1 MKKYFKNLK
10 KLYLYQK
17 FILLF
22 NTIKEIKLTNFQI
35 IFAAYAIIFSIF
47 LFLSIPG
54 LFNYEKKIEE
64 IETKIEQDFKVYLNN
79 LSNIKYRFIPA
90 PHIIIETGELKLSK
104 SGESQIA
111 KLEDIK
117 IFLSIID
124 LYKNKNIKIKKIL
137 INKANFYF
145 KDNDFI
151 LFNKHLHKNINKPI
165 KIKNSNFFYVNTEN
179 EVSTISPIKNFNYYI
194 DLQNK
199 EKKLKLKG
207 KLFDVDYNFNWSKN
221 YQKPNIVETSI
232 KFQNPNINI
241 FNQFKTNKQNI
252 ITGKS
257 KINFLDNKLNLL
269 FNKENN
275 LLKFETEK
283 FDKSIKSDL
292 YGKIEIDPFY
302 FNVNLVLKK
311 FDTISLIKT
320 MFSYL
325 YSIENMVHKNL
336 NGNFFLKIN
345 NKNNKLVEK
354 LNFDFL
360 IEEGKINLVGST
372 VNLKKI
378 GKIKFSNFEYLER
391 VDKLYFK
398 SRSELFIYNEKQFY
412 RRFQIPREDRIN
424 LNKIYF
430 DIEVNVDD
438 GVFYLFNM
446 GINSKKDLDNENVL
460 NDNILNYEIENLQQL
475 TKVIR
480 DTFKN
485 D

>member
-1 MKKYFKNLK
+1 MIKNFKKKYQK
-10 KLYLYQK
+10 KLIFYQK
-17 FILLF
+17 FILLL

-47 LFLSIPG
+47 LLLSIPG
-54 LFNYEKKIEE
+54 LFDYEKKIDE
-64 IETKIEQDFKVYLNN
+64 IETKISQDFKVYLKNI
-79 LSNIKYRFIPA
+79 SNIKYRFIPA
-90 PHIIIETGELKLSK
+90 PHLIIERGELNLSK
-104 SGESQIA
+104 NDESQIA
-111 KLEDIK
+111 ELEDIK
-117 IFLSIID
+117 IFLSLVE
-124 LYKNKNIKIKKIL
+124 LYNNKNIKIKKID

-151 LFNKHLHKNINKPI
+151 LFNKHLHQNINKPI
-165 KIKNSNFFYVNTEN
+165 NIKNSNFFYVNKEN
-179 EVSTISPIKNFNYYI
+179 EVSTISPIKNLNYFI

-221 YQKPNIVETSI
+221 YQKPNFIETSI

-241 FNQFKTNKQNI
+241 FNQFKKNNKNI

-269 FNKENN
+269 FYKENN

-292 YGKIEIDPFY
+292 YGEVEIDPFY

-311 FDTISLIKT
+311 FDTISLIKN

-325 YSIENMVHKNL
+325 YSIKNMFHENL
-336 NGNFFLKIN
+336 NGSLFLKIN
-345 NKNNKLVEK
+345 NKNNKLLEK

-360 IEEGKINLVGST
+360 VEEGKISIANST
-372 VNLKKI
+372 INLKKI
-378 GKIKFSNFEYLER
+378 GKIEFSDFEYIER

-398 SRSELFIYNEKQFY
+398 SSSELLISDEKQFY
-412 RRFQIPREDRIN
+412 RRFQIPKEDRIN
-424 LNKIYF
+424 LKKIYF

-438 GVFYLFNM
+438 GVFYLFNL
-446 GINSKKDLDNENVL
+446 GINSKKDLDNNNL
-460 NDNILNYEIENLQQL
+460 LDDNMLNYEIKNLQQL
-475 TKVIR
+475 TKVVR
-480 DTFKN
+480 DTF
-485 D
+485 

>member
-1 MKKYFKNLK
+1 MKKHFKNLK
-10 KLYLYQK
+10 KLIFYQK

-54 LFNYEKKIEE
+54 LFNYEKKIDE
-64 IETKIEQDFKVYLNN
+64 IETKISQDFKVYLKNI
-79 LSNIKYRFIPA
+79 SNIKYRFIPA
-90 PHIIIETGELKLSK
+90 PHLIIERGELKLSK
-104 SGESQIA
+104 NDKLQIA
-111 KLEDIK
+111 ELQDVK
-117 IFLSIID
+117 IFLSLVE
-124 LYKNKNIKIKKIL
+124 LYNNKNIKIKKIV

-151 LFNKHLHKNINKPI
+151 LFNNHLHQNINKPI
-165 KIKNSNFFYVNTEN
+165 NIKNSNFFYVNKEN
-179 EVSTISPIKNFNYYI
+179 EVSTISPINYLNYFI

-221 YQKPNIVETSI
+221 YQKPNLIETSI

-241 FNQFKTNKQNI
+241 SNKFIKNSKNI

-269 FNKENN
+269 FHKENN

-283 FDKSIKSDL
+283 LGKSIKSNL
-292 YGKIEIDPFY
+292 YGEVEIDPFY

-311 FDTISLIKT
+311 FDVISLIKN

-325 YSIENMVHKNL
+325 YSIKNMFHENL
-336 NGNFFLKIN
+336 NGSFLLKVN
-345 NKNNKLVEK
+345 NKNNKLLEK
-354 LNFDFL
+354 LNFNFL
-360 IEEGKINLVGST
+360 VEEGKISLANST

-378 GKIKFSNFEYLER
+378 GKIQFSDFEYIER
-391 VDKLYFK
+391 VDKLYLK
-398 SRSELFIYNEKQFY
+398 SSSTLLISDEKQFY

-424 LNKIYF
+424 LKKIYF
-430 DIEVNVDD
+430 DTEVNVDD
-438 GVFYLFNM
+438 GVFYLFNLS
-446 GINSKKDLDNENVL
+446 INSKKDLDNNNLL
-460 NDNILNYEIENLQQL
+460 NDDMLNYEIKNLQQL

-480 DTFKN
+480 DTFK
-485 D
+485 

>member
-10 KLYLYQK
+10 KLHLYQK

-54 LFNYEKKIEE
+54 LFNYEKKIDE
-64 IETKIEQDFKVYLNN
+64 IETKISQDFKVYLKNI
-79 LSNIKYRFIPA
+79 SNIKYRFIPA
-90 PHIIIETGELKLSK
+90 PHLIIERGELKLSK
-104 SGESQIA
+104 NDKLQIA
-111 KLEDIK
+111 ELQDVK
-117 IFLSIID
+117 IFLSLVE
-124 LYKNKNIKIKKIL
+124 LYNNKNIKIKKIV

-151 LFNKHLHKNINKPI
+151 LFNNHLHQNINKPI
-165 KIKNSNFFYVNTEN
+165 NIKNSNFFYVNKEN
-179 EVSTISPIKNFNYYI
+179 EVSTISPINYLNYFI

-221 YQKPNIVETSI
+221 YQKPNLIETSI

-241 FNQFKTNKQNI
+241 SNKFKKNSKNI

-269 FNKENN
+269 FHKENN

-283 FDKSIKSDL
+283 LGKSIKSNL
-292 YGKIEIDPFY
+292 YGEIEIDPFY

-311 FDTISLIKT
+311 FDVISLIKN

-325 YSIENMVHKNL
+325 YSIKNMFHENL
-336 NGNFFLKIN
+336 NGSFFLKVN
-345 NKNNKLVEK
+345 NKNNKLLEK
-354 LNFDFL
+354 LNFNFL
-360 IEEGKINLVGST
+360 VEEGKISLANST

-378 GKIKFSNFEYLER
+378 DKIQFSDFEYIER
-391 VDKLYFK
+391 VDKLYLK
-398 SRSELFIYNEKQFY
+398 SSSTLLISDEKQFY

-424 LNKIYF
+424 LKKIYF
-430 DIEVNVDD
+430 DTEVNVDD
-438 GVFYLFNM
+438 GVFYLFNLS
-446 GINSKKDLDNENVL
+446 INSKKDLDNNNLL
-460 NDNILNYEIENLQQL
+460 NDDMLNYEIKNLQQL

-480 DTFKN
+480 DTFK
-485 D
+485 

>member
-47 LFLSIPG
+47 LLLSIPG
-54 LFNYEKKIEE
+54 LFNYEKKIDE
-64 IETKIEQDFKVYLNN
+64 IETKISQDFKVYLKNI
-79 LSNIKYRFIPA
+79 SNIKYRFIPA
-90 PHIIIETGELKLSK
+90 PHLIIEKGELKLSK
-104 SGESQIA
+104 HDESQVA
-111 KLEDIK
+111 ELEDIK
-117 IFLSIID
+117 IFLSLAE
-124 LYKNKNIKIKKIL
+124 LYNGKNIKIKKIV

-151 LFNKHLHKNINKPI
+151 LFNKHLHQNINKPI
-165 KIKNSNFFYVNTEN
+165 KIKNSNFFYVNKEN
-179 EVSTISPIKNFNYYI
+179 EISTISPIKYLSYFI

-207 KLFDVDYNFNWSKN
+207 KLFDVDYNFNWNKN
-221 YQKPNIVETSI
+221 YQKPNFVETTI
-232 KFQNPNINI
+232 KFYNPNINI
-241 FNQFKTNKQNI
+241 SNQFKKNNKNI

-269 FNKENN
+269 FHKENN

-283 FDKSIKSDL
+283 SNRSIKSNL
-292 YGKIEIDPFY
+292 YGEVEIDPFY

-311 FDTISLIKT
+311 FDTISLIKS

-325 YSIENMVHKNL
+325 HSINNMFHENL

-345 NKNNKLVEK
+345 NKNNKLLEK
-354 LNFDFL
+354 LNFNFL
-360 IEEGKINLVGST
+360 VEEGKISLTNST
-372 VNLKKI
+372 INLKKI
-378 GKIKFSNFEYLER
+378 GKIKFSDFEYIER
-391 VDKLYFK
+391 IDKLYLK
-398 SRSELFIYNEKQFY
+398 SSSELLISDEKQFY
-412 RRFQIPREDRIN
+412 RRFQIPKENRIN
-424 LNKIYF
+424 LKKIYF
-430 DIEVNVDD
+430 ETEVNVDD
-438 GVFYLFNM
+438 GVFYLFNLS
-446 GINSKKDLDNENVL
+446 INSKKDLDKNYLL
-460 NDNILNYEIENLQQL
+460 NDNILNHEIKNLQQL
-475 TKVIR
+475 TKVVR
-480 DTFKN
+480 DTFKI